1 MKSIP
6 PQNPGDQSGVGAL
19 LIGGLAALLV
29 STCCLAPLALVTLGI
44 SGAWIGSL
52 SAMAAYQPL
61 FIGAALVAL
70 FFAGKRIWR
79 PAALCAPG
87 EVCAL
92 PRVNRAYKLFFVA
105 VCALLL
111 IALIFPFVAHWF
123 Y

>member
-111 IALIFPFVAHWF
+111 IALIFPFMAHWF